1 MASAP
6 TPGASRADTK
16 TGHAQGQDGSDG
28 GDNDDEEG
36 ERDDAGDFQCSTPP
50 TPWAPSTAQGAPCLV
65 CDVVGSGLRPRLLP
79 LHGVGA
85 QRCGH
90 LVLFQTK
97 SRPRPRCGSPVPD
110 MPRNKRGYLQA
121 FPTRAPAALQGA
133 AKKGVYAAC
142 VLVFVMH
149 SCLCLC
155 RLLQHPCRTEEDI
168 ERGMAGA
175 AAAFTGTSS
184 RNIQGSCR
192 SSSKR
197 APGCLHLRVPLT

>member
-28 GDNDDEEG
+28 GDNADEEG

-65 CDVVGSGLRPRLLP
+65 CDVVGSGLSPRLLP

-90 LVLFQTK
+90 LVLFRTK
-97 SRPRPRCGSPVPD
+97 SRPRPQCGSPVPD
-110 MPRNKRGYLQA
+110 KRGYLQE

-133 AKKGVYAAC
+133 AKKGVYVAC
-142 VLVFVMH
+142 VLEFVLPSCLCLCGLLQRDQHDHTGLFVFVMPAR
-149 SCLCLC
+149 SCLC
-155 RLLQHPCRTEEDI
+155 RLLQQPCRTEDAI
-168 ERGMAGA
+168 DMGMQCCSVPSAGVL
-175 AAAFTGTSS
+175 
-184 RNIQGSCR
+184 R
-192 SSSKR
+192 S
-197 APGCLHLRVPLT
+197 